1 MSGLPDQDRR
11 INYSKDDVQHIVA
24 REMAKQQ
31 IEHIHNGLLE
41 TNKKLVDVITAFNL
55 ELKNIRETLN
65 GHPEKV
71 DACKASLREDVATD
85 HPTRIEVLTMERDLM
100 NKITAVSVQVDK
112 QWLKITMTITTMSVL
127 ITTAGVVMNYFLL
140 IKKVIE

>member
-31 IEHIHNGLLE
+31 IEHIQNGLLE
-41 TNKKLVDVITAFNL
+41 TNKKLVEIITAFNL
-55 ELKNIRETLN
+55 ELKNVRETLS

-71 DACKASLREDVATD
+71 DACKVSLREEVIVD

-100 NKITAVSVQVDK
+100 NKINAVSVQVDK

-140 IKKVIE
+140 IKKVIG